1 MSSVGVVV
9 ALLAL
14 VAAGCGKSS
23 ETKANEAYADSVCTA
38 IGTWEQE
45 IKSIPASLSG
55 NISKASL
62 ESAIAK
68 AVSATQTMVTQVKAV
83 SPPNTSQGQAAKQQ
97 LDQLTTHVTTTV
109 DAAKTAA
116 GQIQANASAS
126 TITAAV
132 AAFAPQVQN
141 LANETK
147 STISTVKS
155 AGGSL
160 ADAFKS
166 TKSCKSLG

>member
-1 MSSVGVVV
+1 
-9 ALLAL
+9 
-14 VAAGCGKSS
+14 
-23 ETKANEAYADSVCTA
+23 
-38 IGTWEQE
+38 
-45 IKSIPASLSG
+45 
-55 NISKASL
+55 
-62 ESAIAK
+62 
-68 AVSATQTMVTQVKAV
+68 
-83 SPPNTSQGQAAKQQ
+83 
-97 LDQLTTHVTTTV
+97 V